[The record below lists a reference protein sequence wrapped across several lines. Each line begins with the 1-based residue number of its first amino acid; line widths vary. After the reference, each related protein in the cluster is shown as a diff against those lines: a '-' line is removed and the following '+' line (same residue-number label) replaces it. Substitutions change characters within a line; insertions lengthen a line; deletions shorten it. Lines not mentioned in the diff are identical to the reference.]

1 MTPPPTYRYGRL
13 RPLKKPIKKLRLVL
27 QLDSQSATQSLCQRL
42 RSEPRLHS
50 TTMERQCSACGKLGL
65 KTVFSKKQWKAGD
78 ARRCKECTSSGRRSS
93 PTTNWIDPRD
103 LHDAVTRGEHI
114 EDRANS
120 TVSYRYGGV
129 MYVTAAD
136 DHTTPISAHAES
148 APAKA
153 AEDLARTVRA
163 AYTTPC
169 EGQLDFDEWQ
179 DSTGRYDE
187 YPNWFAWETAAL
199 RPSGGF
205 GGGFGGDFGG
215 DFGGGFSGG
224 FNSGFG
230 ADGYY
235 DDYDDYAADHGEPI
249 HLDDEMY
256 RRLLR
261 RRAGDRSQYI
271 STTRCIEGFE
281 YMRHADQR
289 VMRAAVEAEVFGQ
302 EAVLRELVGK
312 ISQLDM
318 LEGKAYCNVQ
328 GLRDQLENYGL
339 REWRVRERCFPV
351 TPRLTTADIRGSFAQ
366 RELAERQA
374 QQQQREAEAN
384 AKKEEQEAELVRSMR
399 KAGGAPPAGG
409 AEWVKGCCATIHGL
423 QRRQD
428 LNGLFVEILA
438 WDGSKQRWA
447 VSVVATGERAAAKP
461 ANLLLAPDDWPLC
474 SETVPETRR
483 RETLL
488 KLVRKLAGDTSK
500 AWRDGTPES
509 VLWQS
514 VSSYTEQT
522 PLEDWQ
528 PPATLD
534 EQRKLAHDIAVYGE
548 RGDWLDGRWGGSVFQ
563 GRCVSA
569 GPPLVE
575 DLIALDNIAVNY
587 HIKNVLQILL
597 AMRGVQPEYPCGY
610 ALFADPLIVKCARRG
625 DFRDRQMI
633 RALVAEGEN
642 VDTCLRWEE
651 VQEKMG
657 GYTKEW
663 QWNGDSALMAA
674 AKKGNLAA
682 LKTLLRLGATNSH
695 KCCYADDL
703 YDDSASAAAKRKNQ
717 QAAAELIE
725 SYNPGEVPSLFQLAA
740 QQVGAEALTTLP
752 EVVQASVLACV

>member
-1 MTPPPTYRYGRL
+1 
-13 RPLKKPIKKLRLVL
+13 
-27 QLDSQSATQSLCQRL
+27 
-42 RSEPRLHS
+42 
-50 TTMERQCSACGKLGL
+50 MERQCSACGKLGL
-65 KTVFSKKQWKAGD
+65 KTVFSKKQWKARD
-78 ARRCKECTSSGRRSS
+78 ARRCKECTSSGRKSS

-114 EDRANS
+114 GDRA
-120 TVSYRYGGV
+120 YRYGGV
-129 MYVTAAD
+129 MYVIGAD

-179 DSTGRYDE
+179 GSTGRYDE

-199 RPSGGF
+199 RPPGGF
-205 GGGFGGDFGG
+205 GGGFGM
-215 DFGGGFSGG
+215 
-224 FNSGFG
+224 
-230 ADGYY
+230 YRRP
-235 DDYDDYAADHGEPI
+235 H
-249 HLDDEMY
+249 HLSDEMY

-261 RRAGDRSQYI
+261 RRAGGRSLA
-271 STTRCIEGFE
+271 EGFE

-302 EAVLRELVGK
+302 EAVLRELVSK

-318 LEGKAYCNVQ
+318 MEGKAHLADIVQ
-328 GLRDQLENYGL
+328 QLRDQLENYGL

-374 QQQQREAEAN
+374 QQQQREAEAK
-384 AKKEEQEAELVRSMR
+384 AKKEEQEAELARSMR

-488 KLVRKLAGDTSK
+488 KLVRKLAGDASK
-500 AWRDGTPES
+500 AWRDGTPER

-548 RGDWLDGRWGGSVFQ
+548 RGDWLDVRWGGSVFQ

-575 DLIALDNIAVNY
+575 DLIALDEELG
-587 HIKNVLQILL
+587 KNVVGNQAVRDVLQTLL
-597 AMRGVQPEYPCGY
+597 VMRGVQPEYPCGY